1 MNLQVPSIQTSV
13 YTVKSGDTLYSI
25 AKKYNLSVDELKTLN
40 NLTNNLLSIGQQ
52 LTIMSN
58 NIKNYTVKP
67 GDTLYSI
74 ANNNNL
80 TVDSLKKA
88 NNLTSNLLSIGQQLI
103 IP

>member
-1 MNLQVPSIQTSV
+1 M
-13 YTVKSGDTLYSI
+13 
-25 AKKYNLSVDELKTLN
+25 N

-52 LTIMSN
+52 LTITSN